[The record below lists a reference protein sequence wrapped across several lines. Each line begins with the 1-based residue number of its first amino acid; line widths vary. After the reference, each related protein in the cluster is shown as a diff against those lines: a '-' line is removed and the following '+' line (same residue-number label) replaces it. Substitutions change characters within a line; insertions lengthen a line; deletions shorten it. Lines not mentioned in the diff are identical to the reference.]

1 MGRQEVA
8 AAGSGG
14 VGRRGTG
21 VGEFDDQIRKL
32 RVKLENESLEILA
45 FVNLAERF
53 SLTSRLN
60 PTPRRAQGVG
70 REERFASMAGDPTG
84 VGVHER
90 EGRDS
95 NRK

>member
-60 PTPRRAQGVG
+60 PTPPFRARRPLSGPWTSKQIAPPV
-70 REERFASMAGDPTG
+70 P
-84 VGVHER
+84 
-90 EGRDS
+90 
-95 NRK
+95 